1 MKRTLILLL
10 AGVMLFTFTAI
21 SQTDTETDQDQEG
34 IVAIVN
40 GEEIT
45 EDSLS
50 AAAGIS
56 QILQTLYTNHSFF
69 AQLLF
74 TTSEGEAFLDLYQR
88 EILDQLID
96 SRLLVQKAGEQDI
109 EVDAATLDAKVEDQ
123 LNQIMEQNQLTL
135 DQIKDIL
142 SQQGSSLDEFK
153 DRIRGNFREN
163 LLVEGLRDK
172 IVAEASV
179 SEAEINTYYEE
190 NQDQYTDGDGN
201 LQPLAEVEEE
211 ISDQLLGQAQNKLW
225 SDWFETVRGNAE
237 IEIRL

>member
-34 IVAIVN
+34 VVAVVN

-45 EDSLS
+45 EDSLN

-56 QILQTLYTNHSFF
+56 QILQTLYTGHPLF

-74 TTSEGEAFLDLYQR
+74 TSSEGEAFLDLYQQ

-96 SRLLVQKAGEQDI
+96 SRLLVQMAEQEEI
-109 EVDAATLDAKVEDQ
+109 EVEAATLDAKVEDQ

-135 DQIKDIL
+135 DQIKEIL
-142 SQQGSSLDEFK
+142 SQQDSSLDEFK
-153 DRIRGNFREN
+153 DKIRSNFREN

-179 SEAEINTYYEE
+179 SEAEVNTYYEE
-190 NQDQYTDGDGN
+190 NQDRYTDEDGN
-201 LQPLAEVEEE
+201 LQPLAEIE
-211 ISDQLLGQAQNKLW
+211 
-225 SDWFETVRGNAE
+225 VR
-237 IEIRL
+237 L